1 MIDPP
6 YNSGGSYNAVIM
18 AIAFFIGLQ
27 VANTTVVPLSS
38 GVATLFVCLAKHEE
52 ILKRRYPELYEE
64 IEKVS

>member
-1 MIDPP
+1 
-6 YNSGGSYNAVIM
+6 M